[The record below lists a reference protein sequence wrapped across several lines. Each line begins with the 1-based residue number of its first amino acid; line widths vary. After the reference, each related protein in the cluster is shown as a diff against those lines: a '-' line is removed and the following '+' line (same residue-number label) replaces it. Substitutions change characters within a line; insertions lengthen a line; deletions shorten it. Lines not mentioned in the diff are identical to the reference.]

1 MVHVQAVRTNRHR
14 QSGRLDD
21 GLDGVSHIHDLDGPI
36 RHRKCRYIL
45 TMDQSDTGS
54 AGIFSRW
61 TNRTQ
66 EAQVCSARRAQV
78 GGATPVW

>member
-1 MVHVQAVRTNRHR
+1 MERFDFFDFKNILRVSIDQNGAVRTNRHR

-45 TMDQSDTGS
+45 TMDQSYTGS
-54 AGIFSRW
+54 A
-61 TNRTQ
+61 
-66 EAQVCSARRAQV
+66 
-78 GGATPVW
+78 